1 MRPARVRRRSL
12 RAREGLIIDNVAQR
26 IIGLQVSARLAARN
40 SIYVTAEVSREVGRD
55 GSS

>member
-1 MRPARVRRRSL
+1 MRPARVHRRRSL

-26 IIGLQVSARLAARN
+26 IGLQVSARLAARN

-55 GSS
+55 GGS